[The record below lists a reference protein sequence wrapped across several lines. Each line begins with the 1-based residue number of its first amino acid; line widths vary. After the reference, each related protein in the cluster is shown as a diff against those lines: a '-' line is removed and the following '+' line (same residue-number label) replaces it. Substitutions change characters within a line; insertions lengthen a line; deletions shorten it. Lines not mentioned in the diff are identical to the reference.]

1 MTIEQQSAYHL
12 SVSVDDNEVVST
24 EFYPT
29 GNTTII
35 NGVPGGGYPPNKY
48 IVTYFDGTGQ
58 LETSNDGETWIV
70 VGPTEATIL
79 EPYVTLSKY
88 VRVSGTTGATIH
100 FSLYR

>member
-29 GNTTII
+29 G
-35 NGVPGGGYPPNKY
+35 
-48 IVTYFDGTGQ
+48 
-58 LETSNDGETWIV
+58 
-70 VGPTEATIL
+70 
-79 EPYVTLSKY
+79 
-88 VRVSGTTGATIH
+88 ATIH